1 MLLTFYTFIN
11 NSGTIFSMNIQIKL
25 AIIAIVVVIT
35 LASLAVS
42 QTNLNSEISTT
53 DNSKLQ
59 IVTSAG
65 FLHEFS
71 QNIGKEKI
79 DSFLLIPMG
88 TNPHDWEP
96 TIRDTERLEK
106 SDMIIINGLG
116 YENWVSSLDLSNY
129 QGIIVDTSNGISIE
143 HDEHAKEDDHDGHDD
158 DSHTEEFYE
167 EIASVIEEFE
177 HGHMTELQSIEAIE
191 EILHEH
197 EGDGHGHG
205 IGAIE
210 DIEHLLHEIEDGH
223 IEGSQGLEEI
233 HHLVS
238 GEDVHDEHAK
248 EDDHDG
254 HDHDGQDPHIWLN
267 PVYAQLQAKNIA
279 NALSNSDPMNKNYY
293 QSNAEIYIKEL
304 DLLDSKIRTELSGCR
319 TDFITF
325 HDAFSYFAEEY
336 GLTQHTIVAST
347 DPHGDV
353 TPKTLE
359 KIISTAKKLNIKVI
373 FAEESTSTKTS
384 QVIAD
389 EIGGKVLVLSP
400 LEIVSNEENYVS
412 KMTQN
417 LDSLKE
423 SLC

>member
-1 MLLTFYTFIN
+1 
-11 NSGTIFSMNIQIKL
+11 
-25 AIIAIVVVIT
+25 
-35 LASLAVS
+35 
-42 QTNLNSEISTT
+42 
-53 DNSKLQ
+53 
-59 IVTSAG
+59 
-65 FLHEFS
+65 
-71 QNIGKEKI
+71 
-79 DSFLLIPMG
+79 
-88 TNPHDWEP
+88 
-96 TIRDTERLEK
+96 
-106 SDMIIINGLG
+106 
-116 YENWVSSLDLSNY
+116 
-129 QGIIVDTSNGISIE
+129 
-143 HDEHAKEDDHDGHDD
+143 
-158 DSHTEEFYE
+158 
-167 EIASVIEEFE
+167 
-177 HGHMTELQSIEAIE
+177 MTELQSIEAIE

-254 HDHDGQDPHIWLN
+254 HDHGGQDPHIWLN

-304 DLLDSKIRTELSGCR
+304 DLHDSKIRTELSGCR

-412 KMTQN
+412 KMTKN
-417 LDSLKE
+417 LENLSE
-423 SLC
+423 ALC

>member
-1 MLLTFYTFIN
+1 MGFFVN
-11 NSGTIFSMNIQIKL
+11 NQTKL

-35 LASLAVS
+35 LASIAVS
-42 QTNLNSEISTT
+42 QVNFDSEVSTT

-65 FLHEFS
+65 FLYEFS

-79 DSFLLIPMG
+79 DATLLIPMG
-88 TNPHDWEP
+88 VNPHDWEP
-96 TIRDTERLEK
+96 TIRDTERLET

-116 YENWVSSLDLSNY
+116 YETWVSSLDLSNY
-129 QGIIVDTSNGISIE
+129 QGILVDTSNGIPIE
-143 HDEHAKEDDHDGHDD
+143 NDEHAKEDDHDEHDD

-167 EIASVIEEFE
+167 EIANVIEEFE

-205 IGAIE
+205 TGAIE
-210 DIEHLLHEIEDGH
+210 DVEHLLHEIEDGH
-223 IEGSQGLEEI
+223 IEGSHGLEEI

-238 GEDVHDEHAK
+238 GEDVHDDDAK

-254 HDHDGQDPHIWLN
+254 HDHGGQDPHIWLN

-412 KMTQN
+412 KMTKN
-417 LDSLKE
+417 LENLSE
-423 SLC
+423 ALC

>member
-1 MLLTFYTFIN
+1 VNL
-11 NSGTIFSMNIQIKL
+11 QIKL

-42 QTNLNSEISTT
+42 QINFNSDISTS
-53 DNSKLQ
+53 DDSKLQ

-88 TNPHDWEP
+88 VNPHDWEP
-96 TIRDTERLEK
+96 TIRDTEKLER

-116 YENWVSSLDLSNY
+116 YETWVDSLDLSNY
-129 QGIIVDTSNGISIE
+129 QGILVDTSNGISIE
-143 HDEHAKEDDHDGHDD
+143 HDDHTKEDDHDEHDD
-158 DSHTEEFYE
+158 DSHIEEFYE

-205 IGAIE
+205 IGTIE

-223 IEGSQGLEEI
+223 IEGSHGLEEI
-233 HHLVS
+233 HHLIS

-248 EDDHDG
+248 EDEHDG
-254 HDHDGQDPHIWLN
+254 HDHGGKDPHIWLN
-267 PVYAQLQAKNIA
+267 PIYAQLQAKNIA

-304 DLLDSKIRTELSGCR
+304 DLLDSKIRTDLSGCR

-359 KIISTAKKLNIKVI
+359 KIISTAKKLNITVI

-400 LEIVSNEENYVS
+400 LEIVSDEENYVS

-417 LDSLKE
+417 LENLSE
-423 SLC
+423 ALC